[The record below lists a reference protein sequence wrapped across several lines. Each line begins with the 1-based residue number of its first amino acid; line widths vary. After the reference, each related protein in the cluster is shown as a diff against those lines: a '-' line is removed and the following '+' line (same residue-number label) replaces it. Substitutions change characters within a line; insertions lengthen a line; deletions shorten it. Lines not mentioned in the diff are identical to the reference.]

1 MESSSY
7 FNTLA
12 FLLTT
17 LFYSM
22 VLRPTLTLDI
32 LSSDSY
38 IEYKSNNYVFL
49 GAYLLLVLI
58 VQFSVNSSIISV
70 NCGGSMKE
78 NVGAAGALTFI
89 PWLLIFGVMML
100 ILVIYPGFKSAFSD
114 VVGYYYV
121 SSKANDILTKLLKD
135 SRIESTINTATT
147 SVEESRKL
155 ESTADAILKIMG
167 NSAVIINQILP
178 DNFLR
183 YWDTLKPL
191 MKDEFKT
198 TDPTDL
204 KEQLF
209 DLVVTRDYI
218 GELMWYIYTGV
229 LLTFLVGLKIATR
242 GCNSSPE
249 TMAKNL
255 QTYKES
261 QAKEK
266 VKEKT
271 K

>member
-7 FNTLA
+7 FNTIA

-17 LFYSM
+17 VFYSM
-22 VLRPTLTLDI
+22 VMRPELKMEQMSPDK
-32 LSSDSY
+32 Y
-38 IEYKSNNYVFL
+38 PEYKINNYLYL
-49 GAYLLLVLI
+49 GAYLSLVLV
-58 VQFSVNSSIISV
+58 VQFAVNSSIIAN

-78 NVGAAGALTFI
+78 NVGAAGSLTFI

-121 SSKANDILTKLLKD
+121 STKANDILTTILKD
-135 SRIESTINTATT
+135 SRIEDTMNPNATA
-147 SVEESRKL
+147 EEKKKL

-167 NSAVIINQILP
+167 NSAVVINQIVP
-178 DNFLR
+178 ENFIR
-183 YWDTLKPL
+183 YWETLKPL
-191 MKDEFKT
+191 MKDDYINNTE
-198 TDPTDL
+198 L

-209 DLVVTRDYI
+209 DLVVMRDYI
-218 GELMWYIYTGV
+218 GEMMWYVYTGV
-229 LLTFLVGLKIATR
+229 LLTFLVGLKIASR
-242 GCNSSPE
+242 GCESSPE

-255 QTYKES
+255 QAYREA

-266 VKEKT
+266 ASKIQ
-271 K
+271 

>member
-7 FNTLA
+7 FNTIA

-22 VLRPTLTLDI
+22 VMRPELKI
-32 LSSDSY
+32 EQMSPEKY
-38 IEYKSNNYVFL
+38 PEYKANNYLYL
-49 GAYLLLVLI
+49 GAYLLLILV
-58 VQFSVNSSIISV
+58 VQFAVNSSIIAN

-78 NVGAAGALTFI
+78 NVGAAGSLTFI
-89 PWLLIFGVMML
+89 PWLLIFGVMMM

-121 SSKANDILTKLLKD
+121 STKANDILTTILKD
-135 SRIESTINTATT
+135 ERIESTLNPNATP
-147 SVEESRKL
+147 EEKKKL
-155 ESTADAILKIMG
+155 ETTADAILKIMG
-167 NSAVIINQILP
+167 NSAVVINQIVP
-178 DNFLR
+178 ENFIR

-191 MKDEFKT
+191 MKDDYINNTE
-198 TDPTDL
+198 L

-218 GELMWYIYTGV
+218 GEMMWYVYTGV
-229 LLTFLVGLKIATR
+229 LLTFLVGLKIASR
-242 GCNSSPE
+242 GCESSPE

-255 QTYKES
+255 QAYREA

-266 VKEKT
+266 VANKN
-271 K
+271 